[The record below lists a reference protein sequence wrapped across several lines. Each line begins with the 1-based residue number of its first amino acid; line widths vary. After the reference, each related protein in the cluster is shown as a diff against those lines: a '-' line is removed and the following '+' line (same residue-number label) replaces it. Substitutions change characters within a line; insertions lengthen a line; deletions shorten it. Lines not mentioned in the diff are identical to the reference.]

1 MEKGE
6 DVLVET
12 WTRNAQ
18 TVVTAGRKLIVK
30 L

>member
-6 DVLVET
+6 DVLAET
-12 WTRNAQ
+12 WTRNVQ
-18 TVVTAGRKLIVK
+18 TVVTAGRKLMVK